1 MNGRNGAGQTFRIAA
16 VAFVCIAAEN
26 SPPVTFESPC
36 ECRANHGEH
45 RWVVKKIRRLRPQM
59 PAQFSQ

>member
-1 MNGRNGAGQTFRIAA
+1 VRFHHAKSSNPSLYLPQPGAAS
-16 VAFVCIAAEN
+16 